1 MATPTR
7 APFDV
12 PPALSFLYVVRFAPP
27 ARPSRL
33 AYTFL
38 FVRVAVRLR
47 LLVPPWWLYV
57 PFAFAAAHLVWRRD
71 IRLQHSAECSAIR
84 LCALALGCTLA
95 RLALYVCLPVPR
107 LQRSH
112 SALLARLCAP
122 RWAHP
127 HVYSLFH
134 ARPCVTRLLC
144 SCSRSLVARVYC
156 LMGSFLVLVSSSRL
170 PCCALWCAICLH
182 SFLGAALCAAGL
194 SCGCKRT

>member
-1 MATPTR
+1 MRQRWRPLPVLRLTSRPPS
-7 APFDV
+7 PFYT
-12 PPALSFLYVVRFAPP
+12 LYVSRLPP
-27 ARPSRL
+27 AR
-33 AYTFL
+33 
-38 FVRVAVRLR
+38 RVSLTRFCSYALQFRLR

-57 PFAFAAAHLVWRRD
+57 PFAFTAAHVVWRRD

-134 ARPCVTRLLC
+134 ARPWLHVCCARARARLSLVCTASWARFSCLSRLLVYRAARFGV
-144 SCSRSLVARVYC
+144 RSVCTL
-156 LMGSFLVLVSSSRL
+156 F
-170 PCCALWCAICLH
+170 
-182 SFLGAALCAAGL
+182 
-194 SCGCKRT
+194 